1 VHGYCRA
8 RRGVGAHAA
17 VQAPTR
23 LPPRRLPRERQHHR
37 AGAAA
42 AAALLLPGPY
52 TCALFSLTAGI
63 IVYNS
68 VKLRSNSW

>member
-1 VHGYCRA
+1 VRGYRRA

-17 VQAPTR
+17 VQAPAR
-23 LPPRRLPRERQHHR
+23 LPLRRLPRERQHHG

-52 TCALFSLTAGI
+52 TCPLFSLTASI
-63 IVYNS
+63 NIYNS